1 MTGLGLDRTA
11 GTIGFE
17 QYLSQAPWAIE
28 KRGHAVPSARVPA
41 AATRTLNL
49 LLHRPPQPRDAGRLP
64 RAGAGR
70 TRGRGSR
77 CRKCSVSRSPRG
89 GHRPAG
95 KYVTY
100 KCPIRPAVVACVA
113 RPRRRRAQK
122 TAANRVFHAP
132 GPGAAG
138 AAAMRGAG
146 TRTSGRGLPA
156 FPCRLGYQPR
166 RQHRRA
172 AAESALF
179 PVPQFFNPESELI
192 RSEPSCGHYS

>member
-1 MTGLGLDRTA
+1 MHILGAKWHVCGAFAPLGGGGSRVPRGGEDARATNYESRSGRERTA
-11 GTIGFE
+11 
-17 QYLSQAPWAIE
+17 A
-28 KRGHAVPSARVPA
+28 
-41 AATRTLNL
+41 
-49 LLHRPPQPRDAGRLP
+49 AGRHVGCAREHAL
-64 RAGAGR
+64 
-70 TRGRGSR
+70 R
-77 CRKCSVSRSPRG
+77 CGKCSVSRSPRG